1 MEPELLIVTFQFW
14 FSLATLIHLWF
25 VVRVLEK
32 LTMGVQILRQPL
44 TTLEKPSPLGSLNGF
59 QLFMRCRYSS
69 VTRDGS
75 GLFVPS
81 DRGGGVIL
89 DQVWSILPALELLR
103 REHSRGNSFQW
114 IIILNCIFCRYKEEE
129 KRFRVPLA
137 LPIIMCV
144 IYLYLVVMPII
155 NKPSWYF
162 LVAILFGLGGLIFY
176 IPFAYLSDKCQ
187 WFDRITIFFQLLLRL
202 GVADK
207 DL

>member
-1 MEPELLIVTFQFW
+1 MEPELLNVSYQFW
-14 FSLATLIHLWF
+14 FSLATLIHL
-25 VVRVLEK
+25 VVGCTSSWKTNNRGSNLA
-32 LTMGVQILRQPL
+32 P
-44 TTLEKPSPLGSLNGF
+44 TTEDTWEAK
-59 QLFMRCRYSS
+59 SS
-69 VTRDGS
+69 REFEWD
-75 GLFVPS
+75 
-81 DRGGGVIL
+81 
-89 DQVWSILPALELLR
+89 PALWLLMR
-103 REHSRGNSFQW
+103 WHEQSRGNSFQW

-207 DL
+207 DF